1 MCVPLIDEYSVALKL
16 LVGVYCAGPMPVSAV
31 KTGNVQL
38 GYDGSF
44 IFAEV
49 NADKIHWC
57 QTEENTW
64 RKVIEK
70 SKYAQRFLYIII
82 II

>member
-1 MCVPLIDEYSVALKL
+1 
-16 LVGVYCAGPMPVSAV
+16 MPVSAV

-70 SKYAQRFLYIII
+70 SKYGQTLTPCIKMNIKLWSDRILVMSKIGPK
-82 II
+82 